1 MTSLLYYLQRIVD
14 WLAESFKRDEGIDLL
29 KDKQALQRLTET
41 AEKAK
46 IELSSLTQTNI
57 RYDNIIFS
65 FTFRLIDQFIYRVYS
80 DYTLCFSLPFITAT
94 NDGPKHIDTTL
105 TRVKFEELCSDL
117 LDRSVVFPF
126 VNFVL
131 LLLHA

>member
-1 MTSLLYYLQRIVD
+1 MQRIVD

-57 RYDNIIFS
+57 RYITTLSLSLHPFDSVEDPILSHVAKLWRYFARCKTHRS
-65 FTFRLIDQFIYRVYS
+65 LI
-80 DYTLCFSLPFITAT
+80 SLPI
-94 NDGPKHIDTTL
+94 G
-105 TRVKFEELCSDL
+105 FEMEFH
-117 LDRSVVFPF
+117 VI
-126 VNFVL
+126 
-131 LLLHA
+131 